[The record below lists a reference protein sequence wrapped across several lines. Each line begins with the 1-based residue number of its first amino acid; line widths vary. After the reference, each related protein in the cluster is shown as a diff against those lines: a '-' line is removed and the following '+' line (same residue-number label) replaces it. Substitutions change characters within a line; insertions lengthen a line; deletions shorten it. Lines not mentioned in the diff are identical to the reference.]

1 MDFRF
6 LSNRMKSSA
15 FSSRPFS
22 FLDTKERD
30 AFALVMEILLLE
42 TGSRRSCETW
52 QDNQLAALSGQARK
66 RSKFWADRIT
76 KIPKNKKDLKNLPI
90 LTRKDLQQQVESEGS
105 LIRPADRIGVKSGSS
120 SGSSGTPVNFYVTAV
135 NSKYSGVRGVAQDI
149 LEGRDFRKNRVK
161 VSSATPKK
169 TAGKKTFFES
179 HLRQNWLGPLGNVF
193 EQGHNKKIEY
203 LNSRSKLLREIK
215 VFAPKL
221 LNCSPSNLD
230 VIMGSGGVQTLKDL
244 GIDRWIQFAGH
255 RAPGLSEK
263 FAAAGIEISANYSA
277 EETGP
282 MAFEC
287 TQCPDHF
294 HVATSNVI
302 IEVDDSITVYFDGH
316 TLGRVLVTHLHG
328 YATPFIRYDIG
339 DFAQLHDTCPC
350 GHDGPVMS
358 KIYGRA
364 KQFLHLPDGRYVSF
378 YFDANDIQERAA
390 CKEFHIHQSSRQ
402 TVNITLG
409 GRQDVTFAEVDALRT
424 FIQYKAGYAF
434 EVNVDAVGEIDWRDN
449 PKQLGFTSAVAHD
462 FD

>member
-6 LSNRMKSSA
+6 LSDRMKSSA

-149 LEGRDFRKNRVK
+149 LEGRDFRTNRVK
-161 VSSATPKK
+161 VSSAKPKN

-255 RAPGLSEK
+255 RAPGLSKK

-287 TQCPDHF
+287 TKCPDHF

-302 IEVDDSITVYFDGH
+302 IEVDDSITVCFDGH

-364 KQFLHLPDGRYVSF
+364 KQFLHLPDGRYVAF

-434 EVNVDAVGEIDWRDN
+434 EVNVDAVGEIDWCDN

>member
-6 LSNRMKSSA
+6 LRDRMKPSA

-22 FLDTKERD
+22 FLDPKERD

-42 TGSRRSCETW
+42 TGSRRSCEAW
-52 QDNQLAALSGQARK
+52 QNNQLAALSGQARK

-76 KIPKNKKDLKNLPI
+76 KIPKNKKDLKTLPI
-90 LTRKDLQQQVESEGS
+90 LTRKDLQQQVASEGS
-105 LIRPADRIGVKSGSS
+105 LIRPADKIGVGTGSS
-120 SGSSGTPVNFYVTAV
+120 SGSSGTPVSFYWTAV
-135 NSKYSGVRGVAQDI
+135 NSKYSSVRGVAQDI
-149 LEGRDFRKNRVK
+149 LEGRDFRENRMK
-161 VSSATPKK
+161 VSSARPKK
-169 TAGKKTFFES
+169 TVRNKTLFES

-193 EQGHNKKIEY
+193 EQGQNKKIEY
-203 LNSRSKLLREIK
+203 LNSRSKLLHEIK
-215 VFAPKL
+215 AFAPKC
-221 LNCSPSNLD
+221 LNCSPSVLD
-230 VIMGSGGVQTLKDL
+230 VIMGSGGIQTLKDL
-244 GIDRWIQFAGH
+244 GIERWIQFAGH
-255 RAPGLSEK
+255 RAAGLSEE

-287 TQCPDHF
+287 TLCPDHF

-378 YFDANDIQERAA
+378 HFKSNDIQKCAP

-402 TVNITLG
+402 TVDITLG
-409 GRQDVTFAEVDALRT
+409 GRQDVSAAEVDALRT
-424 FIQYKAGYAF
+424 FIQHKAGYNF
-434 EVNVDAVGEIDWRDN
+434 EVNVDAVDQIDWRDN
-449 PKQLGFTSAVAHD
+449 PKQLGFSSAVAHE